1 MAPQPNPSPDLTTL
15 PAELLLYIID
25 DLRPD
30 DFVTFAL
37 AAYPLLRRHGLV
49 PPLSNT
55 MFQQLVN
62 MAPGPTLFPNWPLPI
77 ELTDQILRYLSPQ
90 DMIWFIFTHR
100 KLFASYIANLSS
112 ETVQVLRRACLPD

>member
-1 MAPQPNPSPDLTTL
+1 MSPPRAPHTDLSTL
-15 PAELLLYIID
+15 PAELLLYIIE

-30 DFVTFAL
+30 DYVTFAL
-37 AAYPLLRRHGLV
+37 AAYPLLCRHGLV

-62 MAPGPTLFPNWPLPI
+62 QAPGPTIFPRWPFPI
-77 ELTDQILRYLSPQ
+77 ELTDQILGYLSPQ

-100 KLFASYIANLSS
+100 HLFASYIRNLSPA
-112 ETVQVLRRACLPD
+112 TVEGLRRACLPD